1 MSTQLV
7 STSFSTSSNLWTV
20 LKGILDW
27 VNLQFFQVKFDV
39 RIHDDVFSERL
50 TSSCLFL
57 AFNLRQEKK
66 TSIENYWCD
75 YYLGFSFWFICF
87 GCIVSS
93 VLIQNFLCL
102 CKIWRGPSTIFYVS
116 LLVSVR
122 MNLSCLRK

>member
-1 MSTQLV
+1 MMRRNLIVIERVNKNRGKTSILRGCFILKLGVVVEVIILRKAKVDRKKKLKCKSTQLV
-7 STSFSTSSNLWTV
+7 STSFSTSFNLWTV

-66 TSIENYWCD
+66 TSIENY
-75 YYLGFSFWFICF
+75 
-87 GCIVSS
+87 
-93 VLIQNFLCL
+93 
-102 CKIWRGPSTIFYVS
+102 
-116 LLVSVR
+116 
-122 MNLSCLRK
+122 